1 MRVGKYRGR
10 LFTEIEQSDRSYC
23 AWILRSEPCCA
34 GFAKFARY
42 LRQLHGGILEMGKHK
57 GLWFDEVLAKE
68 PDYCIWA
75 MRLKEPSA
83 GFHKFIIW
91 LRVNFDTTTEEEAE
105 EHEPPNKKV
114 KQDDECKICC
124 DKLVDSVFIP
134 CGHILACLSC
144 ALSVERCPICKTP
157 CGAIRTYRA

>member
-68 PDYCIWA
+68 PDYCIWVIS
-75 MRLKEPSA
+75 LKVPGG
-83 GFHKFIIW
+83 GFHNLIDW
-91 LRVNFDTTTEEEAE
+91 LRKNCDLAQDGEQG
-105 EHEPPNKKV
+105 PPDNKNEKGRM
-114 KQDDECKICC
+114 QDLFRQIN
-124 DKLVDSVFIP
+124 
-134 CGHILACLSC
+134 
-144 ALSVERCPICKTP
+144 
-157 CGAIRTYRA
+157 